1 MNYRQPFVVTDTGVG
16 SVDQRWEDLENEIYQ
31 LENGLEKEI
40 QVANQNV
47 EDLKKEVAELRK
59 LVAENL
65 NKSLDTIEW
74 IDYTI
79 SRENE
84 EREKWIIQL
93 Q

>member
-1 MNYRQPFVVTDTGVG
+1 MYRQPFVITDTGVG

-40 QVANQNV
+40 QVANQNI

-65 NKSLDTIEW
+65 NKSLDTIE
-74 IDYTI
+74 
-79 SRENE
+79 
-84 EREKWIIQL
+84 
-93 Q
+93 

>member
-1 MNYRQPFVVTDTGVG
+1 MNYRQPFVITDTGVG

-40 QVANQNV
+40 QVANHNI

-65 NKSLDTIEW
+65 NKSLDTIE
-74 IDYTI
+74 
-79 SRENE
+79 
-84 EREKWIIQL
+84 
-93 Q
+93 

>member
-1 MNYRQPFVVTDTGVG
+1 MYRQPFVLTDTGVG

-40 QVANQNV
+40 QVANHNI

-65 NKSLDTIEW
+65 NKSLDTIE
-74 IDYTI
+74 
-79 SRENE
+79 
-84 EREKWIIQL
+84 
-93 Q
+93 